1 MKKFSSPGN
10 DSRIKNKYNTYLCLS
25 DEERGYWLFQ
35 SSDFNEGEIYSCK
48 HTLSKCMPFLFVST
62 CGSEI
67 EESSSQT
74 HLQIPQSTQK
84 RQTTPIM
91 PNNKFFLH
99 LV

>member
-1 MKKFSSPGN
+1 
-10 DSRIKNKYNTYLCLS
+10 
-25 DEERGYWLFQ
+25 
-35 SSDFNEGEIYSCK
+35 
-48 HTLSKCMPFLFVST
+48 MPFLFVST

-74 HLQIPQSTQK
+74 HLQIPQSAQK